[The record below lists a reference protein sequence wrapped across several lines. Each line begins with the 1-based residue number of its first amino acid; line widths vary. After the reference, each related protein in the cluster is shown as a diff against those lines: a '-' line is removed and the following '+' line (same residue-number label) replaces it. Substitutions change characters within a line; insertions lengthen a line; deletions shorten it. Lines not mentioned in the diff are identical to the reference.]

1 MSALTDLDDARQTLR
16 QLTLV
21 ALDAN
26 RALFDGLQHPAEQP
40 SQEQSQV
47 LNRIRENLMPMREGF
62 MLVVRMSDLSL
73 VSELRAL
80 LDILVDWHWLEELGL
95 HWEGGR
101 EIERPK
107 GQIVLYQ
114 HAVIAFGMLPR
125 LPRSAVTY
133 PFGQYTDIPV
143 PKSPGETLNRL
154 EELEQTIF
162 AAASEPMAA
171 LPRGALRRTYGFF
184 DATTWLIATHL
195 RGIVDL

>member
-16 QLTLV
+16 QLTLL

-26 RALFDGLQHPAEQP
+26 RALFDGLQHPTAQP
-40 SQEQSQV
+40 SPEQSVV

-62 MLVVRMSDLSL
+62 MLVVRMSDVAL
-73 VSELRAL
+73 VSELQAL
-80 LDILVDWHWLEELGL
+80 LDSLVDWHWLAELGL
-95 HWEGGR
+95 RWEGGS
-101 EIERPK
+101 EIERPS
-107 GQIVLYQ
+107 GPIVLYQ
-114 HAVIAFGMLPR
+114 HALIAFAVLPR

-133 PFGQYTDIPV
+133 PSGPYNDIPV
-143 PKSPGETLNRL
+143 PTTPGQTLNRL

-162 AAASEPMAA
+162 EAASEPMSA

-195 RGIVDL
+195 RGI